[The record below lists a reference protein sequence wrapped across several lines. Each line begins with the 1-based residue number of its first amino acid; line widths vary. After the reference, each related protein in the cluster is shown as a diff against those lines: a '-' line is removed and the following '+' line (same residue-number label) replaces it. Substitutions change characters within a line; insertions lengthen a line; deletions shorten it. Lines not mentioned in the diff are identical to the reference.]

1 METNYFR
8 VSTAPGTALSSK
20 DFIGVQETEVIFK
33 PGEATKKITITIVND
48 KILERPE
55 VLYVKLRSNDPGLT
69 EVSPAKS
76 KITIID
82 DDGKCLQ

>member
-20 DFIGVQETEVIFK
+20 DFIGVPETEVIFK

-55 VLYVKLRSNDPGLT
+55 VFYVKLRSNDPGLT
-69 EVSPAKS
+69 VSPAKS